1 MEALPV
7 ISVLSMGVTNLIRR
21 INQNDNQNSNF
32 YDSDEYR
39 NMQMNYQMEINRIR
53 EESDL

>member
-7 ISVLSMGVTNLIRR
+7 ISVLSMGITNLIRR
-21 INQNDNQNSNF
+21 VNQNDNQNSNF
-32 YDSDEYR
+32 YDSDIYR

>member
-21 INQNDNQNSNF
+21 INQNDNKNSNF

>member
-7 ISVLSMGVTNLIRR
+7 ISVLSMGITNIIRR
-21 INQNDNQNSNF
+21 INQNGNQNSNF